1 MRRFR
6 QCVVFNTSCVANFP
20 SVITL
25 IMIMTREADTDSTAT
40 LSLRKLSVA
49 VDHVQYKLQQ
59 KRNLHG
65 FDPQLD
71 HRFKLLK
78 NRL

>member
-25 IMIMTREADTDSTAT
+25 IMIMTREATAT